1 MFTLFLQPCCCFYQT
16 KLPTSSAKLHAHA
29 VKRSLSTHSNQM
41 ADAGRYNMVLQVAAW
56 ERVMSHAVD
65 TLLQLRGED
74 LQPPLDL
81 ISRLIMTNQAAFQQ
95 QYIQAGGL
103 SQPVLTRCADCHTPG

>member
-1 MFTLFLQPCCCFYQT
+1 MPW
-16 KLPTSSAKLHAHA
+16 
-29 VKRSLSTHSNQM
+29 
-41 ADAGRYNMVLQVAAW
+41 VLQVAAW

-74 LQPPLDL
+74 LQPPLNL

-103 SQPVLTRCADCHTPG
+103 SQPVLTRCAGHTPG